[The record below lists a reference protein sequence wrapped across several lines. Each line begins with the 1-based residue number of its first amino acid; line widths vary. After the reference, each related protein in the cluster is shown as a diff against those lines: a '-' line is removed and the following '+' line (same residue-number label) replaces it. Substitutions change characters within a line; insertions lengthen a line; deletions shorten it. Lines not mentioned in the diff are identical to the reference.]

1 MHPFRKHIP
10 THKHMYA
17 HIRSLTR
24 SRTHA
29 SSLGNIPPQLVA
41 QFLLFLICFSHTR
54 HSTSVSFQS
63 SSLYYGNPSS
73 LGNIPPQLVA
83 RIKLKRKLNKTL
95 GWYRKAGKKHTNKT
109 KNTQTKQKQTNKQK
123 TGDQLRQCTGRFSA
137 WPRWS
142 AGFFLIF
149 FFFNDFVCL
158 FLIETHCVP
167 SHS

>member
-1 MHPFRKHIP
+1 MEILRTEIYIYILKFKTNKWNPLSWGFLTACDQRSHLILYFLLMHPFRKHIP

-95 GWYRKAGKKHTNKT
+95 GWYRKAGKKEE
-109 KNTQTKQKQTNKQK
+109 
-123 TGDQLRQCTGRFSA
+123 
-137 WPRWS
+137 
-142 AGFFLIF
+142 
-149 FFFNDFVCL
+149 V
-158 FLIETHCVP
+158 
-167 SHS
+167 